1 MNAGRHRP
9 PQREVDVGLKVLY
22 ERCAGCDV
30 HKRTVT
36 VHVTVPEGS
45 ETRTYGTITSDLLQ
59 LVEWLRTL
67 RVTHTAMESTG
78 VYWKPLYNVLEA
90 TGITVYVVNAAHMKA
105 VPGRK
110 TDVQDAAWISDLM
123 RHGLLKP
130 SFIPPRPQRELRE
143 LIRYRISLIE
153 ERASEANRIQ
163 KVLEGGNIKLGTVI
177 SDILGKSGR
186 AMLTALAAGPHRP
199 EDVAALAHPRLRAT
213 REELMEA
220 LRGSLTDHQR
230 LMLRMQLDHVHY
242 LEQQIAALDA
252 EVANRLTPFVAQT
265 TQLDTIPGVSQRVAE
280 VILAEVGTDMTRF
293 PNADHLVSWAGMCP
307 GSHERAGKRH
317 TTRTRKGNQTLRRT
331 LTEAGQ
337 AAGNSKS
344 TYLAATYRRIAA
356 RRGGK
361 KAAIAVG
368 RSILEIAY
376 HVLRD
381 GVAYQDLGANYYD
394 ERKKHAVVRNAIK
407 RLERLGY
414 RIAVEPAA

>member
-1 MNAGRHRP
+1 MRVATNRCRGRL
-9 PQREVDVGLKVLY
+9 DVGLKVLY

-36 VHVTVPEGS
+36 VHVVVPEGS
-45 ETRTYGTITSDLLQ
+45 ETRTHGTTTAELLA
-59 LVEWLRTL
+59 LVEQLRTL
-67 RVTHTAMESTG
+67 RVTHVAMESTG

-90 TGITVYVVNAAHMKA
+90 TGIAVYVVNAAHMKT

-110 TDVQDAAWISDLM
+110 TDVQDAAWICDLM

-153 ERASEANRIQ
+153 ERAAEANRIQ
-163 KVLEGGNIKLGTVI
+163 KVLEGGNIKLASVI

-199 EDVAALAHPRLRAT
+199 EEVAALAHPRLRAT
-213 REELMEA
+213 QEELVAA
-220 LRGSLTDHQR
+220 LRGHLSDHQR
-230 LMLRMQLDHVHY
+230 LMLRMQLDHVCY
-242 LEQQIAALDA
+242 LEQQIAALDV
-252 EVANRLTPFVAQT
+252 EVGNRLTPFVAQMG
-265 TQLDTIPGVSQRVAE
+265 QLDTIPGVSQRVAE
-280 VILAEVGTDMTRF
+280 VIVAEVGTDMTRF

-307 GSHERAGKRH
+307 GSHESAGKRH
-317 TTRTRKGNQTLRRT
+317 KARTRRGNQTLRRT

-337 AAGNSKS
+337 AAGNSKA
-344 TYLAATYRRIAA
+344 TYLAATYRRIKA
-356 RRGGK
+356 RRGSK
-361 KAAIAVG
+361 RAAIAVG

-381 GVAYQDLGANYYD
+381 GVAYQELGANYYD
-394 ERKKHAVVRNAIK
+394 ERKKNAVVRRAIK

-414 RIAVEPAA
+414 RVAVEPAA